1 MDEHICAILY
11 GRPWVAPGSLS
22 DLSAPAPGSLR
33 ISLAPDGE
41 GKVEEGSGEGLYKV
55 LRMCSL
61 SALPSETEHQHRVNI
76 LECHGNQ
83 ALQIAGNDR
92 FTAASLYVLSIGL
105 PSR

>member
-22 DLSAPAPGSLR
+22 DLPAPAPGSLR

-55 LRMCSL
+55 LRMKKK
-61 SALPSETEHQHRVNI
+61 
-76 LECHGNQ
+76 GNTVWTPDTFCVRTSFRQ
-83 ALQIAGNDR
+83 PPQPFQGSGDGSS
-92 FTAASLYVLSIGL
+92 F
-105 PSR
+105 

>member
-22 DLSAPAPGSLR
+22 DLPAPAPGSLR

-55 LRMCSL
+55 LRMKKRATLYGRQIPFVFVHRFGSRRSL
-61 SALPSETEHQHRVNI
+61 FKDLGMDPHSRLQCVRI
-76 LECHGNQ
+76 L
-83 ALQIAGNDR
+83 
-92 FTAASLYVLSIGL
+92 AAVGG
-105 PSR
+105 